1 MSAWLI
7 ALIGCV
13 YLYIAIE
20 QAIKGNLAMFI
31 TYFGYA
37 IGNIGL
43 YILAAK

>member
-1 MSAWLI
+1 MSSWLI
-7 ALIGCV
+7 ILTGII